1 MHSNGC
7 CIILTAGRQEES
19 AGDGDEAR
27 RIAGRVC
34 GAQRGAMAA
43 RAAPVLQADD
53 QAPGEERGHRHVG
66 AGTLSSSG
74 CLMLLLLQAQ
84 VTNMRGEQ
92 PHAGKVED
100 QFPVIRVDDQ
110 LYTMS
115 LRMMK
120 AVW

>member
-1 MHSNGC
+1 
-7 CIILTAGRQEES
+7 
-19 AGDGDEAR
+19 
-27 RIAGRVC
+27 
-34 GAQRGAMAA
+34 
-43 RAAPVLQADD
+43 
-53 QAPGEERGHRHVG
+53 
-66 AGTLSSSG
+66 
-74 CLMLLLLQAQ
+74 MLLLLQAQ

>member
-1 MHSNGC
+1 
-7 CIILTAGRQEES
+7 
-19 AGDGDEAR
+19 
-27 RIAGRVC
+27 
-34 GAQRGAMAA
+34 MAA

-53 QAPGEERGHRHVG
+53 QVPGEERGHRHVG
-66 AGTLSSSG
+66 AGTQTLFFHVSRLS
-74 CLMLLLLQAQ
+74 
-84 VTNMRGEQ
+84 NKEKKQ

>member
-1 MHSNGC
+1 M
-7 CIILTAGRQEES
+7 
-19 AGDGDEAR
+19 
-27 RIAGRVC
+27 
-34 GAQRGAMAA
+34 
-43 RAAPVLQADD
+43 
-53 QAPGEERGHRHVG
+53 G
-66 AGTLSSSG
+66 AGTQTLFFHVSRLS
-74 CLMLLLLQAQ
+74 
-84 VTNMRGEQ
+84 NKEKKQ